1 MRFNKNTVFT
11 LREAVTEMTEILT
24 IDHYIQEL
32 NRIQDYLLSMP
43 EEKVM
48 EESFAQ
54 EQEKLERL
62 IELLPRFAPEEQ
74 KRAHECIR
82 RFSEKLTQKL
92 EQLKVRLKAIS
103 HDMEGQEMR
112 MKGIKAYGGKQK
124 LL

>member
-11 LREAVTEMTEILT
+11 LQEAVTEMTEILT
-24 IDHYIQEL
+24 IDQYIQEL
-32 NRIQDYLLSMP
+32 NRIQDHLLFMP

-54 EQEKLERL
+54 EQKKLECL
-62 IELLPRFAPEEQ
+62 IELLSRFAPEEQ
-74 KRAHECIR
+74 KRAQECIR
-82 RFSEKLTQKL
+82 GFSEKLTQKL
-92 EQLKVRLKAIS
+92 EQLKARLKAIS
-103 HDMEGQEMR
+103 HDMEGQEIR